1 MLAVMMTVRQSFMA
15 VTNAVVMVNGHL
27 SPIILS
33 ADICMKTF
41 LKIQKLLSIN
51 DNIRKTLSWTSF
63 CDLQLFQVFVI
74 QVILHSAALRIFV
87 RSNGYLFGWDSK
99 ILCWVWLKRSNVL
112 VNCGGVLYLCFHSCI
127 YIMKANLK

>member
-1 MLAVMMTVRQSFMA
+1 MA

-27 SPIILS
+27 SAIILS
-33 ADICMKTF
+33 AVICMKTF

-99 ILCWVWLKRSNVL
+99 ILC
-112 VNCGGVLYLCFHSCI
+112 
-127 YIMKANLK
+127 